1 LTLEK
6 TMNVPRAGDPRA
18 VFQPLGRRAA
28 QMRCHIV
35 RMFGPNRVHHYGGSL
50 SATDLIC
57 ALYFHKM
64 RYNPSDPAWPDR
76 DRFVLSK
83 GHSVA
88 AQYAALALAGFFPTD
103 ELATLKKLDTRLQ
116 GHPAMHYTPGLEACT
131 GSLGQGLSFANGV
144 ALAARVQRR
153 DFRVY
158 CLLGDGELHEGQ
170 VWEAAMTAPRL
181 CLSNLTAIV
190 DQNGLKA
197 MDDGRG
203 CAKPL
208 DGHAAR
214 WASFGWR
221 VREVDGHDLP
231 AIGAALDWA
240 TDGDTPAVL
249 LAKTVKGKGVSF
261 IEGQAAF
268 HNAALSSEQWEQ
280 ALAEVTA
287 ELERLEGAA

>member
-1 LTLEK
+1 
-6 TMNVPRAGDPRA
+6 MNIPGDGEPRRA
-18 VFQPLGRRAA
+18 LQPLGRLAA
-28 QMRCHIV
+28 EMRCQIV
-35 RMFGPNRVHHYGGSL
+35 RMFGAGKVHHYGGSL

-57 ALYFHKM
+57 ALYFYKM
-64 RYNPSDPAWPDR
+64 RYDPRDPGWPDR

-83 GHSVA
+83 GHSVP
-88 AQYAALALAGFFPTD
+88 AQYAALALAGFFPVA
-103 ELATLKKLDTRLQ
+103 ELGTLKKLDTRLQ

-131 GSLGQGLSFANGV
+131 GSLGQGLSFANGI

-153 DFRVY
+153 AFRVY

-181 CLSNLTAIV
+181 CLGNLTAIV

-203 CAKPL
+203 CAKPM
-208 DGHAAR
+208 DGLAAR
-214 WASFGWR
+214 WAAFGWR

-231 AIGAALDWA
+231 AICAALDWA
-240 TDGDTPAVL
+240 TAGEAPAVL
-249 LAKTVKGKGVSF
+249 LAQTVKGKGISF
-261 IEGQAAF
+261 MEGQAAF
-268 HNAALSSEQWEQ
+268 HNAALTPEQWQQ

-287 ELERLEGAA
+287 ELNRLEVAA